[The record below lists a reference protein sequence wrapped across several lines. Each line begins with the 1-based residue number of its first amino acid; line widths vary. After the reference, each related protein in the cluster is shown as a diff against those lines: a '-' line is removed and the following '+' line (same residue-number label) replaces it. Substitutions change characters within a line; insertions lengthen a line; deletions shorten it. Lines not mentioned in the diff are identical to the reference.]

1 MTNPVQLAA
10 MVRSRYTGDN
20 VRAVSEVIDQLERT
34 GEITLY
40 PTEDEPGYS
49 DRGHDDYWTDF
60 WLTVESENYHSIISH
75 DSIVKQIQE

>member
-1 MTNPVQLAA
+1 M
-10 MVRSRYTGDN
+10 
-20 VRAVSEVIDQLERT
+20 SEVIDQLERT

-60 WLTVESENYHSIISH
+60 WTDGRIN
-75 DSIVKQIQE
+75 Q

>member
-10 MVRSRYTGDN
+10 MVRSRYTG
-20 VRAVSEVIDQLERT
+20 
-34 GEITLY
+34 
-40 PTEDEPGYS
+40 DEPGYS